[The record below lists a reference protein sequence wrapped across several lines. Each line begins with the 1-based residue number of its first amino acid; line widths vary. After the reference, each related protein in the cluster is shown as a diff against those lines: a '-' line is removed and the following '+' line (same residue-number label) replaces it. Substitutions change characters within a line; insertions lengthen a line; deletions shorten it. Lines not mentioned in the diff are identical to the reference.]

1 MALYNNNGQSMIVPG
16 YPQGFYNNPYNNY
29 QQRLNYMEQQQMQ
42 QVQPQAPML
51 KGMPV
56 SDEQS
61 ARSAMIDFDGSVSIF
76 PDYNNGYIYTKRLN
90 LNDCTPVFEKYK
102 LVKEADTKPEFV
114 SREEFNGLNQ
124 QVQTVIAFLNGSVVN
139 NATTKPNDVH
149 TDVLAAEPT
158 NAGPVAT
165 DTANGKR
172 KNTRANTANGE

>member
-1 MALYNNNGQSMIVPG
+1 MMVQGYPQG

-42 QVQPQAPML
+42 QLQPQVPML
-51 KGMPV
+51 KGMLV

-61 ARSAMIDFDGSVSIF
+61 ARSAIIDFDGSVSIF

-90 LNDCTPVFEKYK
+90 LSDCTPVFEKYK
-102 LVKEADTKPEFV
+102 LVKEVDSKPDFV

-124 QVQTVIAFLNGSVVN
+124 QVQTVIAFLNGGVVN
-139 NATTKPNDVH
+139 NATAKSNDVYA
-149 TDVLAAEPT
+149 DVPTTEPA
-158 NAGPVAT
+158 NAGSMAT

-172 KNTRANTANGE
+172 KNTRTNTANGE